1 MHAGPVME
9 SGYVRQ
15 VVGERG
21 SSVLAV
27 GGWGYH
33 TVVGRRERMEYLAFI

>member
-1 MHAGPVME
+1 MVHAGPGME

-27 GGWGYH
+27 AVGGWGYH
-33 TVVGRRERMEYLAFI
+33 TVVESRE